1 MIKRVDELG
10 IEVHLNTAATSLIQQ
25 DGAIVGAYAEGDD
38 GVVQYNCK
46 AVVFATG
53 GFGGSAE
60 YCDQLVPAI
69 NEMGFQYLGNAMN
82 TGDGMTMASAIGA
95 ALYED
100 PWVIPN
106 VIMPTRTLTKAD
118 AGFKKL
124 CDTGMEGAAT
134 SSKMLVD
141 STGARFVNEAAPVT
155 ALATSMTDNQ
165 AGPYY
170 VLFDSSNAEVVAVI
184 EKGLSTGDVLKGVSI
199 EELADAAGAPQLA
212 ATFEAYQQAAAA
224 GADEAFGKKADMLAA
239 YGDGPFYLVKFVP
252 SYVATMG
259 GVKTDASCQALGE
272 NGSVIPGLFAVGEAT
287 HRFMYN
293 RSFVRHC
300 SNSSALTMGRLTG
313 AALATA

>member
-1 MIKRVDELG
+1 
-10 IEVHLNTAATSLIQQ
+10 
-25 DGAIVGAYAEGDD
+25 
-38 GVVQYNCK
+38 
-46 AVVFATG
+46 
-53 GFGGSAE
+53 
-60 YCDQLVPAI
+60 
-69 NEMGFQYLGNAMN
+69 
-82 TGDGMTMASAIGA
+82 
-95 ALYED
+95 
-100 PWVIPN
+100 
-106 VIMPTRTLTKAD
+106 MPTRTLTKAD

-313 AALATA
+313 KALAQA

>member
-1 MIKRVDELG
+1 
-10 IEVHLNTAATSLIQQ
+10 
-25 DGAIVGAYAEGDD
+25 
-38 GVVQYNCK
+38 
-46 AVVFATG
+46 
-53 GFGGSAE
+53 
-60 YCDQLVPAI
+60 
-69 NEMGFQYLGNAMN
+69 MGFQYLGNAMN

-106 VIMPTRTLTKAD
+106 VIMPTRALTKAD

-124 CDTGMEGAAT
+124 CDTGMDGAAT
-134 SSKMLVD
+134 SAKMLVD
-141 STGARFVNEAAPVT
+141 AKGARFVNEAAPVT
-155 ALATSMTDNQ
+155 ALATSMTDNE

-170 VLFDSSNAEVVAVI
+170 VLFDSSNADVTAVI
-184 EKGLSTGDVLKGVSI
+184 EKGLSTGDVLKADTI
-199 EELADAAGAPQLA
+199 DELAAAAGAAELA
-212 ATFEAYQQAAAA
+212 GSFEAYQQAA
-224 GADEAFGKKADMLAA
+224 GTGVDEAFGKKADMLVP
-239 YGDGPFYLVKFVP
+239 YGDGPFYLVSFVP

-259 GVKTDASCQALGE
+259 GVKTDASCQAITESGA
-272 NGSVIPGLFAVGEAT
+272 VIPGLFVVGEAT